1 MITEWSFNVQSSNER
16 GCVYVCVCVGVRER
30 ESVCV
35 HECVG
40 VCACERERWRVY
52 VCLRGNEK
60 EC

>member
-1 MITEWSFNVQSSNER
+1 M
-16 GCVYVCVCVGVRER
+16 
-30 ESVCV
+30 CV